1 MNQDD
6 PVHRHL
12 FYADER
18 GTTGTAIT
26 FFEWPELPR
35 GSVGLGSPH
44 HLSYSVKSVDAL
56 PKWMAWL
63 RENGVSVAGPYQRQG
78 RLSLYLRDPD
88 GVLVEVTAANPENV
102 SADYLTQQLKD
113 AKTPQFTSEMKL
125 VKFDHA
131 SPLSSESLVTHKF
144 HEKLLGIEG
153 FSERPNPDQPGTTLA
168 EVGTSD
174 NPGFLRYLTS
184 PTAQTGMVGRG
195 NIHHIAL
202 AVEEDEDQL
211 RIKRSLDDAGI
222 HNSGIIDRFWFRSLY
237 FRDPDYNLL
246 EIATKK
252 PGYGVDEPADKLGH
266 LARPAKVVGGVAR
279 QDRGGAEGDRQQ
291 EHAQLASKIREGHL
305 SSGEHPL
312 RAGVLMADLDFVLKF
327 VPSTGSKMTLLLL
340 HGTGGNENDLIQMG
354 KELSP
359 KAALLSPR
367 GRVLENGAPRFFKR
381 LGEGVFDI
389 NDLTEQTHALARF
402 IDQASEAYG
411 FDRGRVVAVGYS
423 NGANI
428 AGSLLILHPG
438 SLAGAVLFR
447 PMVPFVPQTLP
458 NLSGKPI
465 MILAGA
471 RDRIVSGAETV
482 KLTELLDKAGADVT
496 LRWAEATHALAIEE
510 LMAAREWLAAKFP

>member
-1 MNQDD
+1 MSKVSGLIKGLHHISLVTSDQEANRRFYTEVLGLRRVKLTVNQDD

-252 PGYGVDEPADKLGH
+252 PGYGVDEPADKLGAS
-266 LARPAKVVGGVAR
+266 LVLPKWLEGS
-279 QDRGGAEGDRQQ
+279 RG
-291 EHAQLASKIREGHL
+291 KIEAALRETDSRG
-305 SSGEHPL
+305 SRTWPPSYEP
-312 RAGVLMADLDFVLKF
+312 
-327 VPSTGSKMTLLLL
+327 VPSPPESL
-340 HGTGGNENDLIQMG
+340 
-354 KELSP
+354 P
-359 KAALLSPR
+359 
-367 GRVLENGAPRFFKR
+367 
-381 LGEGVFDI
+381 
-389 NDLTEQTHALARF
+389 AR
-402 IDQASEAYG
+402 
-411 FDRGRVVAVGYS
+411 
-423 NGANI
+423 
-428 AGSLLILHPG
+428 
-438 SLAGAVLFR
+438 R
-447 PMVPFVPQTLP
+447 PE
-458 NLSGKPI
+458 
-465 MILAGA
+465 
-471 RDRIVSGAETV
+471 D
-482 KLTELLDKAGADVT
+482 D
-496 LRWAEATHALAIEE
+496 
-510 LMAAREWLAAKFP
+510 